1 MRNTKKKKI
10 KIILSFIAII
20 VLCSIG
26 LVACQKDETND
37 INNSQND
44 INNKKQESENIEDII
59 GGSILD
65 DSQAG
70 IVESGEES
78 GDTSVN
84 VGLYSTENRAVFNLG
99 NVYYL
104 VYDFDGE
111 KVSGLSY
118 YYTYE
123 DENAAQSSYNYFQN
137 ALRNNELS
145 EIKDVKKDGK
155 YIILTVNEEE
165 YTNTTKETVMEAYSY
180 LELIYDN
187 NSGEVDE

>member
-1 MRNTKKKKI
+1 MRNAKKRKI
-10 KIILSFIAII
+10 KIVFSFIII
-20 VLCSIG
+20 VLLCFVGI
-26 LVACQKDETND
+26 VAYRKHDNQNNVND
-37 INNSQND
+37 NQISNENKNN
-44 INNKKQESENIEDII
+44 ESIEDII

-65 DSQAG
+65 ESKAG
-70 IVESGEES
+70 IIESGEES

-111 KVSGLSY
+111 NVSGLSY
-118 YYTYE
+118 YYDYE

-137 ALRNNELS
+137 ALKNDELD
-145 EIKDVKKDGK
+145 EIKDVKKNGK
-155 YIILTVNEEE
+155 YVILTAKEEE
-165 YTNTTKETVMEAYSY
+165 YANTTKETVMEAYSY

-187 NSGEVDE
+187 SEE